1 MKKQKLFLLV
11 LLISLMAILTACGGA
26 TPTADTAAI
35 EAAEAAAEE
44 AQAKLDEA
52 QAALEEAKADAAASA
67 EEIADAQ
74 AEADAAQAEADAAQA
89 EADAAK
95 AEAVAAQA
103 EADKAMAEVAGEV
116 EMTDVGTP
124 RNETLIFQTFDR
136 QTADPG
142 NMNPMLAYARWR
154 GFRELGWGW
163 LWETDTGT
171 GDSYGELAA
180 GPAEVLND
188 EHTKFRVNLKEGI
201 YWSDGVEFTADDV
214 IYTLETNFAC
224 KDIATRVGGVV
235 TYVKEGG
242 WEKIDDYTFEVETQ
256 KPAYDVQQ
264 NLGVKTWGSNLVPLP
279 KHVFEN
285 ENACEFRNT
294 YPATLGPYTVK
305 EFDENGFWHLWEL
318 REDWER
324 SAWADLDEDG
334 FMPKYVLYKDYGPE
348 EVRSLSFVQ
357 NAYDVDTF
365 MSPATIKAV
374 QELND
379 KVTTFAPAMP
389 YHNMDDACT
398 WGMLINMQQ
407 SPYDKKAVRW
417 ALALSMDLETIGM
430 NAVSGEFIASPW
442 PMADTQILR
451 PVYFDPLQSWLEEF
465 TLDDGYQPF
474 NPDFGAE
481 LAAALVESGV
491 DPAELPEDTTDFGV
505 GWWNYDVEEAAR
517 LLESE
522 GFTKNADGN
531 WLLPNGEEW
540 VLQLTIPSDWNKVMQ
555 LIGFAVADSWR
566 TAGIQVN
573 VRQVDSAENST
584 VQRINNLREVQFM
597 WTNCI
602 FTPGSWLGGY
612 REIEPGH
619 IKPGDSSERNDQNRY
634 QWDNETVYALV
645 EESKSLEQDS
655 DEYYENGRLILKEF
669 VTDLSWLNM
678 MNIPTTIPTNEHY
691 WTGFPKADNY
701 YAVPYSWWSS
711 AKEMVAGIEPTGE

>member
-1 MKKQKLFLLV
+1 MKKKLISIMILV
-11 LLISLMAILTACGGA
+11 LALTSVWVVS
-26 TPTADTAAI
+26 
-35 EAAEAAAEE
+35 
-44 AQAKLDEA
+44 AQEL
-52 QAALEEAKADAAASA
+52 
-67 EEIADAQ
+67 
-74 AEADAAQAEADAAQA
+74 
-89 EADAAK
+89 
-95 AEAVAAQA
+95 
-103 EADKAMAEVAGEV
+103 
-116 EMTDVGTP
+116 TDVGTP

-171 GDSYGELAA
+171 GESYGELAN

-188 EHTKFRVNLKEGI
+188 EHTKFRINLKQGI

-235 TYVKEGG
+235 TYMKEDG
-242 WEKIDDYTFEVETQ
+242 WEKINDYTVEVETQ
-256 KPAYDVQQ
+256 NPSYDLQQ
-264 NLGVKTWGSNLVPLP
+264 NMGVRTWGSAFVPLP

-285 ENACEFRNT
+285 EDACEFKNT
-294 YPATLGPYTVK
+294 NPVTLGPYVIK

-334 FMPKYVLYKDYGPE
+334 FMPQYVLYKDYGPE
-348 EVRSLSFVQ
+348 ETRSLSFTQ

-365 MSPATIKAV
+365 MSPDSIKAV
-374 QELND
+374 QARNEA
-379 KVTTFAPAMP
+379 VTTFSPTMP
-389 YHNMDDACT
+389 YHNMDDACVY
-398 WGMLINMQQ
+398 GLLINMQQ
-407 SPYDKKAVRW
+407 SPYDLKNVRW
-417 ALALSMDLETIGM
+417 ALALATDLQSVGI
-430 NAVSGEFIASPW
+430 NAVSGEMIVSPW

-451 PVYFDPLQSWLEEF
+451 PIYYDPLQSWLEEF

-481 LAAALVESGV
+481 LAETLAATGAT
-491 DPAELPEDTTDFGV
+491 DLPEDTTDFGV
-505 GWWNYDVEEAAR
+505 GWWNYDVEQAAK

-522 GFTKNADGN
+522 GFTLNGDGN
-531 WLLPNGEEW
+531 WLLPSGEEW
-540 VLQLTIPSDWNKVMQ
+540 VVQLIIPGDWNKVMQ
-555 LIGFAVADSWR
+555 RIGFAVADSWR

-573 VRQVDSAENST
+573 TRQVDNAENGT
-584 VQRINNLREVQFM
+584 IQRINNQREIQLM

-602 FTPGSWLGGY
+602 FTPSWMGAWQEL
-612 REIEPGH
+612 EPGH
-619 IKPGDSSERNDQNRY
+619 IKAGDSEETNDANRQ
-634 QWDNETVYALV
+634 QWDNETVYELV
-645 EESKSLEQDS
+645 AASKSLEQDS
-655 DEYYENGRLILKEF
+655 EEFFENGRLIMQEF
-669 VTDLSWLNM
+669 ITDMSWINL
-678 MNIPTTIPTNEHY
+678 MNIPTTIPTNEYY

-711 AKEMVAGIEPTGE
+711 AKEMVANIEATGN

>member
-1 MKKQKLFLLV
+1 MIKQKPFLLV
-11 LLISLMAILTACGGA
+11 LLIVMVISTACGGA
-26 TPTADTAAI
+26 EPTVDTAALD
-35 EAAEAAAEE
+35 AAQAAAEE
-44 AQAKLDEA
+44 AQAKLEEA
-52 QAALEEAKADAAASA
+52 EAALEAAKADAAASA
-67 EEIADAQ
+67 EEIAA
-74 AEADAAQAEADAAQA
+74 AEAAAEEAKAEA
-89 EADAAK
+89 EAAK
-95 AEAVAAQA
+95 AEA
-103 EADKAMAEVAGEV
+103 EAAMAEDVV
-116 EMTDVGTP
+116 MTDVGTP
-124 RNETLIFQTFDR
+124 RHETLIFQTFDR

-171 GDSYGELAA
+171 GESYGELAA

-188 EHTKFRVNLKEGI
+188 EHTKFRVTLKEGI

-235 TYVKEGG
+235 TYVKEDG

-264 NLGVKTWGSNLVPLP
+264 NLGVRTWGANLVPLP

-294 YPATLGPYTVK
+294 YPVTLGPYTVK

-324 SAWADLDEDG
+324 SAWADLDKDG

-365 MSPATIKAV
+365 MSPDTIKAV
-374 QELND
+374 QALND
-379 KVTTFAPAMP
+379 KVATFAPSMP
-389 YHNMDDACT
+389 YHNMDDACVY
-398 WGMLINMQQ
+398 GMLINMQQ
-407 SPYDKKAVRW
+407 SPYDLKNVRW
-417 ALALSMDLETIGM
+417 ALALAIDLETVGI
-430 NAVSGEFIASPW
+430 NAVSGEMIVAPW

-451 PVYFDPLQSWLEEF
+451 PIYFDPLQSWLEEF

-481 LAAALVESGV
+481 LAETLKASGAK
-491 DPAELPEDTTDFGV
+491 DIPADTTDFGV
-505 GWWNYDVEEAAR
+505 GWWKYDVEEAAS
-517 LLESE
+517 LLEAE

-531 WLLPNGEEW
+531 WLLPNGQEW
-540 VLQLTIPSDWNKVMQ
+540 VLQLIIPGDWNKVMQ
-555 LIGFAVADSWR
+555 RIGFAVADSWR

-584 VQRINNLREVQFM
+584 IQRINNLREVQLM
-597 WTNCI
+597 WTNCV
-602 FTPGSWLGGY
+602 FTPDWLGAW
-612 REIEPGH
+612 RELEPGH
-619 IKPGDSSERNDQNRY
+619 IKPGDSEETNDGNRQ

-645 EESKSLEQDS
+645 EESKSMEQDS
-655 DEYYENGRLILKEF
+655 EEFYENGRLIMKEF
-669 VTDLSWLNM
+669 VTDMSWLNL
-678 MNIPTTIPTNEHY
+678 MNIPTTIPTNEYY

-711 AKEMVAGIEPTGE
+711 AKEMVAGIEPTGH